1 MNEKMLLKMLDIDVN
16 ILPERYDSWTG
27 DLWSYGNDL
36 ESYDYGLSYAWEM
49 FDEETGEGK
58 EQYEKA
64 VKEYN
69 VNIADLRKD
78 VLKYIHEELK

>member
-1 MNEKMLLKMLDIDVN
+1 MNDKMLLKMLDIDENV
-16 ILPERYDSWTG
+16 LPENYDSWGG
-27 DLWSYGNDL
+27 DLWSYANDL
-36 ESYDYGLSYAWEM
+36 ESYDNALSYAWEM

-69 VNIADLRKD
+69 VNIDKLRND
-78 VLKYIHEELK
+78 VLNYIGELK

>member
-1 MNEKMLLKMLDIDVN
+1 MNDKMLLKMLDIDVN
-16 ILPERYDSWTG
+16 ILPEKYDSWTG
-27 DLWSYGNDL
+27 DLWSYANDL
-36 ESYDYGLSYAWEM
+36 ESYDNALSYAWEM

-69 VNIADLRKD
+69 VNIDKLRND
-78 VLKYIHEELK
+78 VLNYIGELK